1 MNKAEVL
8 EMLKDM
14 DSLFGGVLKTTN
26 QAEIERKINL
36 YLEKLHKL
44 EYRDVRD
51 GLMIYLDS
59 DSGKYI
65 PSIKDIKDYAGIAK
79 RRRESKE
86 GKRTRRI
93 MTAEEDIANEY
104 VEIMEHA
111 KKYGTSEEI
120 KQELLKRKK
129 YYLMFYG
136 PDKDKN
142 YEAYFGMP
150 REEFEKLD

>member
-1 MNKAEVL
+1 
-8 EMLKDM
+8 
-14 DSLFGGVLKTTN
+14 
-26 QAEIERKINL
+26 
-36 YLEKLHKL
+36 
-44 EYRDVRD
+44 
-51 GLMIYLDS
+51 
-59 DSGKYI
+59 
-65 PSIKDIKDYAGIAK
+65 
-79 RRRESKE
+79 
-86 GKRTRRI
+86 

-150 REEFEKLD
+150 REEFERLD

>member
-142 YEAYFGMP
+142 YEAYFGMS

>member
-1 MNKAEVL
+1 MNKAEIL
-8 EMLKDM
+8 ETLKDM
-14 DSLFGGVLKTTN
+14 DSLFGNVLKTTN
-26 QAEIERKINL
+26 QQEIERKINL
-36 YLEKLHKL
+36 YLEKLHNL

-65 PSIKDIKDYAGIAK
+65 PSIKDIKDYANIAR

-86 GKRTRRI
+86 GKRRRRI

-104 VEIMEHA
+104 VELMEIARKH
-111 KKYGTSEEI
+111 GMSEEI
-120 KQELLKRKK
+120 REELEKRKK

-136 PDKDKN
+136 PNKDEN
-142 YEAYFGMP
+142 YIKYFGMS
-150 REEFEKLD
+150 REEFERLD